1 MQYVGVGHFVECH
14 EYGSEDGVH
23 GHRYATCDEHFATT
37 AAGPSLPG
45 RFSMPSEARKTGTP
59 EANIVMAML
68 MPIPRM
74 PHTSARGAMPKPG
87 RL

>member
-1 MQYVGVGHFVECH
+1 MVFMATDMQHATNTFCH
-14 EYGSEDGVH
+14 DSG
-23 GHRYATCDEHFATT
+23 RAI
-37 AAGPSLPG
+37 AAGA
-45 RFSMPSEARKTGTP
+45 FSMPSEARKTGTP